1 MKNVILNIPHA
12 STVVPKWAL
21 KDILIPSEELNEF
34 VNFMVDKDVDKM
46 WEFVPEQNKVVASVS
61 RIVVDTER
69 FTDDSKEP
77 MSTKGMGI
85 FYTHTPNGKL
95 FRLRKE
101 ETYRKALDIY
111 NSYHKE
117 LEENVESRLSE
128 CGKCIF
134 LDCHSFHEKMNYTDY
149 DPSTFPDICVGING
163 EITTEAEMVIET
175 FKAHGYSVEIN
186 EPFSGAMVPLKF
198 ISNPEV
204 VSVMIELN
212 RRIYDNN
219 NFFKIQTICKEI
231 YNKLGK
237 GE

>member
-12 STVVPKWAL
+12 STIIPNWAQ
-21 KDILIPSEELNEF
+21 KDILIPSEELDEL

-46 WEFVPEQNKVVASVS
+46 WEFVSKQNKVVANVS

-77 MSTKGMGI
+77 MATKGMGM

-101 ETYRKALDIY
+101 ESYEKALDIY

-117 LEENVESRLSE
+117 LEEKVKNCLAKHGE
-128 CGKCIF
+128 CII
-134 LDCHSFHEKMNYTDY
+134 LDCHSFHDEMDYTDY
-149 DPSTFPDICVGING
+149 QPKAFPDVCIGIDG
-163 EITTEAEMVIET
+163 DITPETGLIIDT
-175 FKAHGYSVEIN
+175 FKYYGYSVKVN
-186 EPFSGAMVPLKF
+186 EPFAGSIVPLKYL
-198 ISNPEV
+198 NDNRV
-204 VSVMIELN
+204 KSVMIELN

-219 NFFKIQTICKEI
+219 NFSKVQTICKEI
-231 YNKLGK
+231 YSKLG
-237 GE
+237 